1 MTKIKLFSVISVN
14 FGFLLNVTNLIKF
27 LQTCDESWYC
37 MECCNTTFSF
47 NSLSSNK
54 NFLAT
59 NTDSN
64 IKQWKDL
71 ENDHNISLSLK
82 PSLNLELLV
91 TQFNNTTPE
100 NSNDAEKT
108 SSSKYYD
115 IEELKYLTKRNH
127 YPYSM

>member
-1 MTKIKLFSVISVN
+1 
-14 FGFLLNVTNLIKF
+14 
-27 LQTCDESWYC
+27 

>member
-1 MTKIKLFSVISVN
+1 MTSVN
-14 FGFLLNVTNLIKF
+14 VGFLLNVTNLNRF
-27 LQTCDESWYC
+27 LQTCDESWYY
-37 MECCNTTFSF
+37 MECCSTTFSF
-47 NSLSSNK
+47 NFLSSNK

-59 NTDSN
+59 NTDGN

>member
-1 MTKIKLFSVISVN
+1 MTSVN
-14 FGFLLNVTNLIKF
+14 VGFLLNVTNLNRF
-27 LQTCDESWYC
+27 LQTCDESWYY
-37 MECCNTTFSF
+37 MECCSTTFSF
-47 NSLSSNK
+47 NFLSSNK

-59 NTDSN
+59 NTDGN

-127 YPYSM
+127 YPHYM

>member
-1 MTKIKLFSVISVN
+1 MTSVN
-14 FGFLLNVTNLIKF
+14 VGFLLNVTNLNRF
-27 LQTCDESWYC
+27 LQTCDESWYY
-37 MECCNTTFSF
+37 MECCSTTFSF
-47 NSLSSNK
+47 NFLSSNK

-59 NTDSN
+59 NTDGN

-100 NSNDAEKT
+100 DSNDAEKT

-127 YPYSM
+127 YPHYM

>member
-1 MTKIKLFSVISVN
+1 MTSVN
-14 FGFLLNVTNLIKF
+14 VGFLLNVTNLNRF
-27 LQTCDESWYC
+27 LQTCDESWYY
-37 MECCNTTFSF
+37 MECCSTTFSF
-47 NSLSSNK
+47 NFLSSNK

-59 NTDSN
+59 NTDGN

-108 SSSKYYD
+108 SSSEYYD